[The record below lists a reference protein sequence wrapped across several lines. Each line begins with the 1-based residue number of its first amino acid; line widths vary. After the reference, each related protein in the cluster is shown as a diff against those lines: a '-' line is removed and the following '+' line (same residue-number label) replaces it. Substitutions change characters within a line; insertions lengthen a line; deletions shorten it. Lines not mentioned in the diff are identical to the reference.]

1 MKIMN
6 LGEKM
11 NMKKFV
17 NPKIMGKEPAIYSHG
32 ILVSFSNILFT
43 AGQVA
48 MDDQGNVIGKED
60 IKIQTEYIMENM
72 KNILIEAEMDF
83 NNVIKLICI

>member
-6 LGEKM
+6 SGEKM

-17 NPKIMGKEPAIYSHG
+17 NPKIIGKEPAIYSHG

-48 MDDQGNVIGKED
+48 MDDQGNVI
-60 IKIQTEYIMENM
+60 
-72 KNILIEAEMDF
+72 
-83 NNVIKLICI
+83 